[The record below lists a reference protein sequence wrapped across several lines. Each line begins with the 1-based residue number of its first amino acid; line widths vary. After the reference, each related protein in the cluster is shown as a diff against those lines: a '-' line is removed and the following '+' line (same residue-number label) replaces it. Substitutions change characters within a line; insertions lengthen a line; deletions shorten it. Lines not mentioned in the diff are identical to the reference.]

1 MIRLV
6 TLAALLAL
14 PGCVALPPAA
24 WVAIGAGAG
33 AAGAAFR
40 LDTVAACWLI
50 GREGIQEARS
60 VSAVCVQP
68 AIAPAP

>member
-1 MIRLV
+1 MTRCVALTV
-6 TLAALLAL
+6 LLAL
-14 PGCVALPPAA
+14 SGCVALPPAA

-50 GREGIQEARS
+50 GREGIQEKQS
-60 VSAVCVQP
+60 VSAVCQQSP
-68 AIAPAP
+68 RP

>member
-1 MIRLV
+1 MTRWL

-40 LDTVAACWLI
+40 LDTVVACWLVAK
-50 GREGIQEARS
+50 EGIQEARS
-60 VSAVCVQP
+60 VSAVCVQ
-68 AIAPAP
+68 AGK